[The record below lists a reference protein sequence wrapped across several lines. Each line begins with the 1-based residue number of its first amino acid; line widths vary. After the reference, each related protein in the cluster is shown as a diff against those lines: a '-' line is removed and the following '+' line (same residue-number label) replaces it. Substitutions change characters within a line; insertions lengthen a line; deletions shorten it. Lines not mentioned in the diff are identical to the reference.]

1 VSDYQTHRAHRIRN
15 IRLSGVIGVAG
26 RLVAMLTMFVSY
38 PMTLH
43 YLGSERFGLWMI
55 VSSFNMAIS
64 FADLGLGN
72 GLLTVVA
79 ESSGRD
85 DYAAIRQ
92 AISSAY
98 LIVSLIAALIMISLG
113 LSAFHSFWPDALSIH
128 EPGTIA
134 QLPYALFAFAACFT
148 INIPL
153 SLATKIQSGM
163 QEGYIAALW
172 QAAGSILSLLLIVG
186 AVLVHADVATLI
198 LAFMGG
204 GIIANMFNSIL
215 LYMRRPEIRPRLNS
229 VSPMMVKTL
238 LRTGMAFFF
247 LQLVISLSFGYDS
260 VVIARSLGAVSVVQW
275 AVPERLFSVIGILS
289 AFALQP
295 LWPAY
300 REAIGRGDMD
310 WVRLAFRNSLLLTVG
325 GATLLA
331 VILTLVAPFVI
342 PLWVGH
348 AIHPSLWVVA
358 SFGLWRIIDATYNCL
373 TTFLNGLGRL
383 RLQMWVT
390 SIVSAVMLSLKIILV
405 SMIGVAGV
413 PLGAAAAVGLIG
425 LPALLVALR
434 NSFAPAITSEQN

>member
-1 VSDYQTHRAHRIRN
+1 MSDHQAHRAHRLRN
-15 IRLSGVIGVAG
+15 IRLSGMVGVAG

-43 YLGSERFGLWMI
+43 YLGAERFGLWMI
-55 VSSFNMAIS
+55 VSSFNMAVS
-64 FADLGLGN
+64 FSDLGLGN

-85 DYAAIRQ
+85 DHVGIRQ

-98 LIVSLIAALIMISLG
+98 LIVSALAALIMIGLG
-113 LSAFHSFWPDALSIH
+113 LSAFQPFWPSALAIH
-128 EPGTIA
+128 QPETIA
-134 QLPYALFAFAACFT
+134 QLPYALLAFAACFT

-153 SLATKIQSGM
+153 SLATKIQAGM
-163 QEGYIAALW
+163 QQGYTAALW
-172 QAAGSILSLLLIVG
+172 QAVGSILSLILIIA
-186 AVLVHADVATLI
+186 AVLVRADVATLI

-204 GIIANMFNSIL
+204 GVIANLLNSIL
-215 LYMRRPEIRPRLNS
+215 FFVRRPQIRPGFS
-229 VSPMMVKTL
+229 SASAAMAKTL

-260 VVIARSLGAVSVVQW
+260 VIVARSLGAVSVPQW
-275 AVPERLFSVIGILS
+275 AIPERLFSIIGILS

-300 REAIGRGDMD
+300 REAIGRRDMD
-310 WVRLAFRNSLLLTVG
+310 WVRVAFRNSLLMTAG
-325 GATLLA
+325 GAALVA
-331 VILTLVAPFVI
+331 VGLTLASPFVI

-348 AIHPSLWVVA
+348 VIHPALWIVA
-358 SFGLWRIIDATYNCL
+358 SFGLWRLIDATYNCL
-373 TTFLNGLGRL
+373 TTFLNGLGKL

-390 SIVSAVMLSLKIILV
+390 SVVSAVMLGLKIVLV
-405 SMIGVAGV
+405 PAIGVAGV

-425 LPALLVALR
+425 IPALLVALR
-434 NSFAPAITSEQN
+434 GYFASSART